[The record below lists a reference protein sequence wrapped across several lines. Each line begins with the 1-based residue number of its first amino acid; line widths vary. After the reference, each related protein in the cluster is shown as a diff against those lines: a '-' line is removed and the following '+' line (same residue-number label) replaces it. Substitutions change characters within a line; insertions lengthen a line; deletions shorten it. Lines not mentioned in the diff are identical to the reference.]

1 MKWGVIMSIE
11 ILVKCSA
18 PLKAIFFAL
27 SCLALLPSPAH
38 GSDGRKATCE
48 FSRSLDKPF
57 NRIQFLHRLSKIR
70 KEASD
75 TLGGPERMYRS
86 VVKVSLSSHEEA
98 EIDELTLQCLNCHDG
113 VYATGHL
120 IRMRNGA
127 ARGAGS
133 IDHIHGGHP
142 IGMDY
147 GKLAFRGRNLKR
159 PDQLPPEIV
168 LASGKVGCLSCHN
181 PANPEGHHMTV
192 AMEHSTLCFSC
203 HIK

>member
-1 MKWGVIMSIE
+1 MKWGMIMATG
-11 ILVKCSA
+11 ILTKYSA
-18 PLKAIFFAL
+18 TLKAIFMAIA
-27 SCLALLPSPAH
+27 CLTFLPSLAH
-38 GSDGRKATCE
+38 GSDDRKATCE

-57 NRIQFLHRLSKIR
+57 KRIQFLNRLSKIR
-70 KEASD
+70 KEAAD

-86 VVKVSLSSHEEA
+86 VVKVSLSSHEEV

-113 VYATGHL
+113 VYTTGHL
-120 IRMRNGA
+120 IRLRNGT

-133 IDHIHGGHP
+133 IDRIHGGHP

-147 GKLAFRGRNLKR
+147 GTLAFRGRNLKR
-159 PDQLPPEIV
+159 PDQLPPEII